1 MTVWFI
7 VPWGRGIWYL
17 LETISETVMTA
28 WWIVPWGRRIL
39 ISSWNPIRNPND
51 CMVNSLW
58 YVEVTCSGYMI
69 CRSNM
74 FWLTPYIYIHTY
86 IEHKSI
92 VAVWH
97 GTEFPG
103 IYAILGLGK
112 PRGLCVILYF
122 TFFSVC
128 LSLKI
133 PRLLGHT
140 WRHGTSRTF
149 RHLSD
154 LATPSSAEYG
164 APKGT
169 RWRSGRYH
177 VRGMLNIRGMGVVSC
192 IPK

>member
-74 FWLTPYIYIHTY
+74 FWLTPYIYIYIYIY

-122 TFFSVC
+122 TFFFRMSFSENTKTFGAHMAPWH
-128 LSLKI
+128 LQDI
-133 PRLLGHT
+133 PAPQRPCHT
-140 WRHGTSRTF
+140 IQCG
-149 RHLSD
+149 
-154 LATPSSAEYG
+154 
-164 APKGT
+164 
-169 RWRSGRYH
+169 
-177 VRGMLNIRGMGVVSC
+177 VRGSQGNKVALRKVPCKGDAQY
-192 IPK
+192 